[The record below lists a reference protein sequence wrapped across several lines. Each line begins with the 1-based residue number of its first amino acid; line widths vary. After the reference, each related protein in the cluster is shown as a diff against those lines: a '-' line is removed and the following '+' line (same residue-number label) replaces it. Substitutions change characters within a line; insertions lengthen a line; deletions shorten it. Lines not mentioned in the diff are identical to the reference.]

1 MSFMRRDHTTA
12 GSPKFP
18 PTCVDAHR
26 RRASR
31 GHVESSSECSSDYGL
46 RAPSRGGQSV
56 RDQLQRLLEQALTR
70 PTKYEEPRRQ
80 RREAKKADK
89 QTPAHSRAFGWNP
102 CSLAKGVSSPLW
114 KVRSLHNPKKWDW
127 SWNLRR
133 DAVTHDPEM
142 PYHSPSPDSQISS
155 LLVLLFTILN
165 HAS

>member
-56 RDQLQRLLEQALTR
+56 RDQLQRLLEQAPTR
-70 PTKYEEPRRQ
+70 ATKDEEPRRQ
-80 RREAKKADK
+80 LREAKKADK
-89 QTPAHSRAFGWNP
+89 QAPAHSRAYGWNP

-114 KVRSLHNPKKWDW
+114 KVRSLHNPKKWAKFTGCLCRCHKVKRGERHVDYKPEQA
-127 SWNLRR
+127 NTFCKIER
-133 DAVTHDPEM
+133 D
-142 PYHSPSPDSQISS
+142 SRKG
-155 LLVLLFTILN
+155 L
-165 HAS
+165 